1 MKTVQ
6 RHDSKI
12 ESFWVIIKFAYYFL
26 ALPCLAFIGL
36 AMAFIAYGTATGK
49 TTGADSQFYSVA
61 IVVWLLTA
69 MPLIVRRYGK
79 ISRRR
84 QLTKMVALLTSV
96 ERFSPRKQHQVMD
109 AGRGKYLGI
118 DIKSGNILYIHMVKK
133 GVVDVIGLT
142 MRDWTER
149 ELEGSTLRINT
160 KNPEVPVLSVNAHP
174 TVTKELF
181 DTLGAMSHNSYP
193 ESFPQEPWPLHVSIQ
208 SRFVEFEH
216 DVVVP
221 QASN

>member
-6 RHDSKI
+6 RHDNWSDFI
-12 ESFWVIIKFAYYFL
+12 RAIIKTAYYFL
-26 ALPCLAFIGL
+26 YLPCALI
-36 AMAFIAYGTATGK
+36 IAALTALVSLGSSSHSLYGT
-49 TTGADSQFYSVA
+49 DYFLLSLL
-61 IVVWLLTA
+61 WLSILV
-69 MPLIVRRYGK
+69 PLGYRRLVITNK
-79 ISRRR
+79 R
-84 QLTKMVALLTSV
+84 QKLSKMVALLTSDD
-96 ERFSPRKQHQVMD
+96 RFSPLKQHQVMD
-109 AGRGKYLGI
+109 AGQGKYLGI
-118 DIKSGNILYIHMVKK
+118 DIKSGNILFIHMVKK

-174 TVTKELF
+174 TVARELF
-181 DTLGAMSHNSYP
+181 NTLGAMGHNSYP

>member
-12 ESFWVIIKFAYYFL
+12 ENLWTVVRFIYYFL
-26 ALPCLAFIGL
+26 VLPCLIIFAGASLVIYLGKQPGGHDDP
-36 AMAFIAYGTATGK
+36 AMAGFFILVWIAL
-49 TTGADSQFYSVA
+49 
-61 IVVWLLTA
+61 VV
-69 MPLIVRRYGK
+69 PLAVRRYGK
-79 ISRRR
+79 ASRRR
-84 QLTKMVALLTSV
+84 QLKKMVSLLTSD
-96 ERFSPRKQHQVMD
+96 ERFSPLKQHQVMD
-109 AGRGKYLGI
+109 AGQGKYLGI
-118 DIKSGNILYIHMVKK
+118 DIKFGNILYIHMVKK

-149 ELEGSTLRINT
+149 ELEDGTLRIKT
-160 KNPEVPVLSVNAHP
+160 KNPEVPVLSFNAHP
-174 TVTKELF
+174 TVTRELF
-181 DTLGAMSHNSYP
+181 NTLGAMSHNSYE
-193 ESFPQEPWPLHVSIQ
+193 ESFPQEPWPLHVNIQ

>member
-1 MKTVQ
+1 MKTID
-6 RHDSKI
+6 RHNNSKDI
-12 ESFWVIIKFAYYFL
+12 LSALMRTLYYFI
-26 ALPCLAFIGL
+26 ALPSLV
-36 AMAFIAYGTATGK
+36 FIAIALIIVYSGPVLG
-49 TTGADSQFYSVA
+49 GIDSDFNIFAFVVFSA
-61 IVVWLLTA
+61 IIF
-69 MPLIVRRYGK
+69 PLGYRRFS
-79 ISRRR
+79 ITRRRR
-84 QLTKMVALLTSV
+84 QLKKMVALLTSD
-96 ERFSPRKQHQVMD
+96 ERFSPLKQHQVMD

-142 MRDWTER
+142 MRDWKER
-149 ELEGSTLRINT
+149 ELEDSTLRINT

>member
-1 MKTVQ
+1 MKSVQ

-12 ESFWVIIKFAYYFL
+12 ENLWVVIKFSYYFL
-26 ALPCLAFIGL
+26 ALPCLLFFAAASFLIYLGKQPGGHDDPGMAVFFVLVWGALIGPLAFRWY
-36 AMAFIAYGTATGK
+36 AK
-49 TTGADSQFYSVA
+49 N
-61 IVVWLLTA
+61 
-69 MPLIVRRYGK
+69 
-79 ISRRR
+79 SRRR
-84 QLTKMVALLTSV
+84 QLKKMVTLLTSD
-96 ERFSPRKQHQVMD
+96 ERFSPLNQHQVLD

-118 DIKSGNILYIHMVKK
+118 DTKRGNILYIHMVKK

-142 MRDWTER
+142 MRDWTDR

-160 KNPEVPVLSVNAHP
+160 KNPEVPVLSINAHP

-181 DTLGAMSHNSYP
+181 NTLGAMSHNSYV
-193 ESFPQEPWPLHVSIQ
+193 ESFPNEPWPLHVGIQ

-216 DVVVP
+216 GVVVP

>member
-12 ESFWVIIKFAYYFL
+12 ASFWVIIKFVYYFL
-26 ALPCLAFIGL
+26 ALPCLIFFAAASLMIYLGKQPGGHDDPAMGGFFIL
-36 AMAFIAYGTATGK
+36 VWIAL
-49 TTGADSQFYSVA
+49 V
-61 IVVWLLTA
+61 
-69 MPLIVRRYGK
+69 MPLAFRRYGK
-79 ISRRR
+79 VSRRR
-84 QLTKMVALLTSV
+84 QLKKMVVLLTSA
-96 ERFSPRKQHQVMD
+96 ERFSPLKQHQVMD

-118 DIKSGNILYIHMVKK
+118 DIKSGNILFIQMVKK

>member
-6 RHDSKI
+6 RHDNWLDYI
-12 ESFWVIIKFAYYFL
+12 WAITRVAYYFL
-26 ALPCLAFIGL
+26 GLPSLL
-36 AMAFIAYGTATGK
+36 FIALA
-49 TTGADSQFYSVA
+49 SIIVYSSKGPTEPDA
-61 IVVWLLTA
+61 GMGFFFILVWCGILL
-69 MPLIVRRYGK
+69 PLGFRRLS
-79 ISRRR
+79 IIRRRR
-84 QLTKMVALLTSV
+84 QLKKMVALLTSDT
-96 ERFSPRKQHQVMD
+96 RFSPQKQHQVMD

-118 DIKSGNILYIHMVKK
+118 DTRYGNILFIHMVKK

-142 MRDWTER
+142 MRDWTDR

-160 KNPEVPVLSVNAHP
+160 KNPDVPVLSINAHP
-174 TVTKELF
+174 TVTKELYN
-181 DTLGAMSHNSYP
+181 TLSAMSHKRYT
-193 ESFPQEPWPLHVSIQ
+193 ESFPQEPWPLHVSLQ

>member
-1 MKTVQ
+1 MNTVQ
-6 RHDSKI
+6 RHDKPKDVLWALTRI
-12 ESFWVIIKFAYYFL
+12 LYYFL
-26 ALPCLAFIGL
+26 ALPYLCFLAF
-36 AMAFIAYGTATGK
+36 GTL
-49 TTGADSQFYSVA
+49 VA
-61 IVVWLLTA
+61 LFGNTMGRPNGELYLFSLLVWAGILIPLGYRRFSIVQ
-69 MPLIVRRYGK
+69 
-79 ISRRR
+79 RRR
-84 QLTKMVALLTSV
+84 QLKKMVALLTSD
-96 ERFSPRKQHQVMD
+96 ERFSPLKQHQVMD

-149 ELEGSTLRINT
+149 ELEGSSLRINT
-160 KNPEVPVLSVNAHP
+160 KNPEVPVLSVNAHS
-174 TVTKELF
+174 TVARELF
-181 DTLGAMSHNSYP
+181 NTLGAMGHNSYP